1 MSILVSAWFTQ
12 NTTHKILFGIVL
24 IAHNEMSGLRLQSG
38 SRQKSHANG
47 IDVGYGAIVGQ
58 RIS

>member
-1 MSILVSAWFTQ
+1 MLIFVSDLFTQ
-12 NTTHKILFGIVL
+12 NATPIILFGIVL

-38 SRQKSHANG
+38 SRQKLHANG
-47 IDVGYGAIVGQ
+47 IDEGYGAIVGQ